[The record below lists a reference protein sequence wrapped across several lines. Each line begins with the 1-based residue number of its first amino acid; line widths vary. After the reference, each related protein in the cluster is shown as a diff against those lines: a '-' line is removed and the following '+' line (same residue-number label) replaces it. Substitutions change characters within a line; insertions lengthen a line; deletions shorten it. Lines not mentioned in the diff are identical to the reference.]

1 MPTESSTMHEVTQIL
16 NQIKSG
22 DPSAADHLLPLV
34 YDELRRLATAKL
46 AQERPGMTL
55 QATALVHEVYI
66 RLVDQEQVQC
76 WESSGRFFAAAAE
89 AMRRILVESA
99 RSKQRLKRGGDWNR
113 LDLDS
118 IAVQLPGTNVDIL
131 ALDEALSQLAKEHP
145 DKAELVRLRFF
156 AGLTIDE
163 VAQAMGISTATAG
176 RSWRYARAW
185 LAEKLDEADPENSV
199 HPLS

>member
-1 MPTESSTMHEVTQIL
+1 MHEVTQIL
-16 NQIKSG
+16 SQIKSG
-22 DPSAADHLLPLV
+22 DPSVADQLLPLV

-118 IAVQLPGTNVDIL
+118 IEVQLPGTNIDIL

-156 AGLTIDE
+156 TGLTIDE
-163 VAQAMGISTATAG
+163 SAQAMGISTATAG

-185 LAEKLDEADPENSV
+185 LAEKLDEADREKSD
-199 HPLS
+199 HQLS

>member
-1 MPTESSTMHEVTQIL
+1 
-16 NQIKSG
+16 
-22 DPSAADHLLPLV
+22 
-34 YDELRRLATAKL
+34 
-46 AQERPGMTL
+46 MTL

-66 RLVDQEQVQC
+66 RLVDQDQDQVQC
-76 WESSGRFFAAAAE
+76 WESSGLFFATAAE

-131 ALDEALSQLAKEHP
+131 AMDEALSQLAKEHLE
-145 DKAELVRLRFF
+145 KADLVRLRFF

-163 VAQAMGISTATAG
+163 VSQAMGNSTATAG

-185 LAEKLDEADPENSV
+185 LAEKLDEADPEE
-199 HPLS
+199 